1 MINIKN
7 TQTVKSEAQGLI
19 TESQKMQSVN
29 ESIKTIMQELNQY
42 WSDVQEDQQ
51 KFYKGL
57 SDDVTVLQT
66 IYTCEKEFANSMLDY
81 MEVTE
86 STSKKTV

>member
-1 MINIKN
+1 MIAIKN
-7 TQTVKSEAQGLI
+7 TETVKNEAQGLI
-19 TESQKMQSVN
+19 TEAQKMQSVN

-51 KFYKGL
+51 NFYKGL
-57 SDDVTVLQT
+57 AEDVTILQT
-66 IYTCEKEFANSMLDY
+66 IYTCEKKFANSMLDY

-86 STSKKTV
+86 STSRKTI